1 MQLECKNCH
10 RTLNLPDDKL
20 PVGRPFAFNCP
31 YCKFKNTALIPG
43 PDAPEQAEPPAPEPA
58 AAPEPAKESP
68 PANHRVAAAPPDP
81 LEVPDES
88 GTERSILGISRDMD
102 LQAALSEAADDR
114 PKAIVVYDDPMVQEF
129 LAHKLNDCGYK
140 AMVALNPRDAAKQLK
155 FINFSLLVLQ
165 EDYCG
170 GTLHGNLLLRSLQ
183 TIDISNRRGM
193 LIILVSP
200 SMTSLDDLTAFS
212 LSIDGIVNVADLASI
227 DRLLVSIT
235 ARAAKSYAVY
245 REILSEHGL
254 D

>member
-1 MQLECKNCH
+1 MQLECTNCH

-20 PVGRPFAFNCP
+20 PVGRPFSFNCP
-31 YCKFKNTALIPG
+31 HCKFKNTAMIPD
-43 PDAPEQAEPPAPEPA
+43 PNAPGQAEPPAPEPA
-58 AAPEPAKESP
+58 AAP
-68 PANHRVAAAPPDP
+68 PANHRVATAPPAP
-81 LEVPDES
+81 LEAPDES
-88 GTERSILGISRDMD
+88 GADRSLLGINGGGGDMD

-114 PKAIVVYDDPMVQEF
+114 PKAIVVYDDPTVQEF
-129 LAHKLNDCGYK
+129 LVQKLHDSGYK

-200 SMTSLDDLTAFS
+200 KMTSLDDLTAFS
-212 LSIDGIVNVADLASI
+212 LSIDGIVNAADLASI

-245 REILSEHGL
+245 REILTEHGF